1 MNSPYAVIPASVLAL
16 LLTSISAAQQAPSE
30 SDVAAGKILFQKSC
44 TACHGGN
51 AQGGRGPDL
60 TSGRW
65 RSGGSDAELTRNII
79 RGIPGTEMPAFP
91 MSQQE
96 AAQIVAYLRSL
107 GSAAPEKAPA
117 GDSAAGRALFFG
129 SAGCSGCHMF
139 GGRGGRLGPDLSSP
153 AGGGRRPVNLRQA
166 ILNPDESQR
175 RNYESVEVRLS
186 NGQLLRGVTKNE
198 DTFSIQIMDE
208 KEQLHMLLK
217 SDLKQIVHP
226 NKSLMPTPHLTA
238 ADLENVLAFLGK
250 TPPAGQPAADWKPS
264 ADLDASFPRLRNAS
278 SEPQNWLTYWG
289 DYRGTHYSRL
299 DSITPS
305 NVRSLAPRWS
315 FQFGAG
321 AVESVPLVVDGLMFV
336 TGPQNNAAAL
346 DARTGRPI
354 WRYTRTLPN
363 VAAHC
368 TVMANRGLG
377 DPRRPFVHGDLGFT
391 PGLPGCQDRRRH
403 LGYRCRGLPE
413 GILHHARAARHRREN
428 YHRDHRRRMRTHGLC
443 RCIRRGLRQ
452 TTLAASNDRATGD
465 PARSTWPNDKA
476 ADTGGGPTW
485 TTGTYDAE
493 TDTLFW
499 TTGNPSPDYD
509 GSVRAGANLYTCS
522 VLALDPK
529 TGKRK
534 WYFQF
539 TPHDTHDWDANETPM
554 LVDLPFR
561 GSVRKLLIQAN
572 RNAFYY
578 VLDRETGQFLHGK
591 AFAHQT
597 WATGLDDQGHPIV
610 KPGTDPTPDG
620 VYICPD
626 AQGATN
632 FAAPSFDPK
641 TGLFFV
647 SVREACAVY
656 SSRTREPVPGAGYTG
671 TGQRL
676 DEVVGSHGA
685 VRALDPVS
693 GDARWNFPIQEG
705 SSATG
710 VLATAGGLVFA
721 AVADGN
727 LIALEAATGKL
738 LWHYQTGERI
748 KSSPMSFA
756 VDGTQYVAVSSGSVL
771 FAFAL
776 PQP

>member
-1 MNSPYAVIPASVLAL
+1 MKLAYAVNLRLPAGL
-16 LLTSISAAQQAPSE
+16 LLTLFASVSFAQQAASE
-30 SDVAAGKILFQKSC
+30 ADVAAGKILFQKSC

-91 MSQQE
+91 MPQQE
-96 AAQIVAYLRSL
+96 ADQIVAYLRSL

-175 RNYESVEVRLS
+175 RNYESVEVHLS
-186 NGQLLRGVTKNE
+186 NGQLIRGVTKNE

-238 ADLENVLAFLGK
+238 TDLENVLAFLGK
-250 TPPAGQPAADWKPS
+250 AAPASLPARRLEAQRRSECILLAPAQCCVRAAKLADVLGGLSGYALQPPGLHYPIQRAD
-264 ADLDASFPRLRNAS
+264 
-278 SEPQNWLTYWG
+278 
-289 DYRGTHYSRL
+289 
-299 DSITPS
+299 
-305 NVRSLAPRWS
+305 LAPRWS

-368 TVMANRGLG
+368 TVMANRGLAILG
-377 DPRRPFVHGDLGFT
+377 DRLFMGTLDSHLVSLDAKTGSVIWDIAVEDYQKGFSITHAPLAIDGKIIIGITAGECALTGFVDAY
-391 PGLPGCQDRRRH
+391 D
-403 LGYRCRGLPE
+403 
-413 GILHHARAARHRREN
+413 AATGKLLWRHRTIAQ
-428 YHRDHRRRMRTHGLC
+428 RD
-443 RCIRRGLRQ
+443 
-452 TTLAASNDRATGD
+452 D

-485 TTGTYDAE
+485 TTGTYDA
-493 TDTLFW
+493 
-499 TTGNPSPDYD
+499 GD
-509 GSVRAGANLYTCS
+509 GHALLDHRQSVAGLRRLRSCRCQPVHLQCACARSEN
-522 VLALDPK
+522 
-529 TGKRK
+529 GKRK

-554 LVDLPFR
+554 LVDIL
-561 GSVRKLLIQAN
+561 S
-572 RNAFYY
+572 
-578 VLDRETGQFLHGK
+578 
-591 AFAHQT
+591 
-597 WATGLDDQGHPIV
+597 
-610 KPGTDPTPDG
+610 
-620 VYICPD
+620 
-626 AQGATN
+626 
-632 FAAPSFDPK
+632 AA
-641 TGLFFV
+641 
-647 SVREACAVY
+647 A
-656 SSRTREPVPGAGYTG
+656 
-671 TGQRL
+671 
-676 DEVVGSHGA
+676 
-685 VRALDPVS
+685 
-693 GDARWNFPIQEG
+693 
-705 SSATG
+705 
-710 VLATAGGLVFA
+710 
-721 AVADGN
+721 
-727 LIALEAATGKL
+727 
-738 LWHYQTGERI
+738 
-748 KSSPMSFA
+748 
-756 VDGTQYVAVSSGSVL
+756 
-771 FAFAL
+771 
-776 PQP
+776 